1 MKTKLI
7 LVFLVASLSMAA
19 AGVYAEPRNPEKS
32 NALDVVALRIA
43 AYNSHDIDSFLA
55 AHAEQVQIY
64 EYPDKKIGEGRAH
77 LRRIFEPQFAEGLG
91 SVDVKGQFVIG
102 NNVVSH
108 EIVTVEGRIENLVII
123 YTVEN
128 GEITSFRLLESDE

>member
-1 MKTKLI
+1 M
-7 LVFLVASLSMAA
+7 AS
-19 AGVYAEPRNPEKS
+19 AGVYAEPSNPEKS

-55 AHAEQVQIY
+55 AHAEQVRIY

-77 LRRIFEPQFAEGLG
+77 LKRIFEPQFAEGLG

-102 NNVVSH
+102 NNVASH
-108 EIVTVEGRIENLVII
+108 EVVTVDGRIENLVII

-128 GEITSFRLLESDE
+128 SEIVSYRLLESDE

>member
-7 LVFLVASLSMAA
+7 LVFLVASLNMAA
-19 AGVYAEPRNPEKS
+19 AGVYAEPSNPEKS

-91 SVDVKGQFVIG
+91 SVDVKGQFVVG
-102 NNVVSH
+102 NNVASH
-108 EIVTVEGRIENLVII
+108 EVVTVDGRIENLVII

-128 GEITSFRLLESDE
+128 GEITSYRLLESDE

>member
-19 AGVYAEPRNPEKS
+19 AGVYAEPSNLEKS
-32 NALDVVALRIA
+32 NALDVVALRIV

-77 LRRIFEPQFAEGLG
+77 LRRIFEPQFAQGLG

-102 NNVVSH
+102 NKVASH
-108 EIVTVEGRIENLVII
+108 EVVTVDGRIENLVII

-128 GEITSFRLLESDE
+128 GEIVSYRLLESEE